1 MKDTQRYHCTQHRNN
16 TSLVKQDDSQRGF
29 SHQIIMMAKPS
40 KISSAV
46 ALSLHINKNYGH
58 QIWIENSL
66 GANLKVIDEIIMA
79 ISGGTVKIL

>member
-1 MKDTQRYHCTQHRNN
+1 MPTPQNGQTR
-16 TSLVKQDDSQRGF
+16 
-29 SHQIIMMAKPS
+29 S
-40 KISSAV
+40 KISSVV

-66 GANLKVIDEIIMA
+66 GTNLKVIDEIIMA

>member
-1 MKDTQRYHCTQHRNN
+1 M
-16 TSLVKQDDSQRGF
+16 VKHVQKFRRLL
-29 SHQIIMMAKPS
+29 
-40 KISSAV
+40 
-46 ALSLHINKNYGH
+46 LSLHINKNYGH